1 MAEERPGAA
10 VSARRRRDERGA
22 ALVVVLVAIVVLL
35 PPTLILMRLSLRWQ
49 RQSLDFRDAI
59 ADEFHAEAGF
69 DHARGR
75 VADGGAG
82 LAPGESSTFV
92 VEEESGVVATARI
105 ERSADVVLDR
115 AGTIYQSI
123 DSGRIDVSAVEV
135 DADGRFVYRFRP
147 LEIFIVEVEV
157 SRRPTLPATRL
168 RGVLARLPEGRVET
182 LGVSVSRSYA
192 DRRRAEE
199 PLRLAPD

>member
-1 MAEERPGAA
+1 MAEERAGET
-10 VSARRRRDERGA
+10 VSVRDLRSERGT

-49 RQSLDFRDAI
+49 RQSLDFRDTI

-82 LAPGESSTFV
+82 LAPGESTSFV
-92 VEEESGVVATARI
+92 VEGDSGVGAVVRI
-105 ERSADVVLDR
+105 ERSTDVVLDR
-115 AGTIYQSI
+115 AGTIYESS
-123 DSGRIDVSAVEV
+123 DTGRIDVSAVEV

-147 LEIFIVEVEV
+147 LEIFVVEVEV
-157 SRRPTLPATRL
+157 ARRPTLPATRL

-182 LGVSVSRSYA
+182 LGVTLSRSYP
-192 DRRRAEE
+192 DLRRAEKPYE
-199 PLRLAPD
+199 DAGE